1 MKQKIIII
9 FMSAALALGGIACG
23 GNKTQTVST
32 GSNTKNADSET
43 QSVTDSSSQSK
54 KTTEQE
60 ISDVY
65 FKDDTLKINDATIKI
80 KEIKVQEPNTD
91 FGETNP
97 TLIILYD
104 FTNNKSE
111 VLAPDT
117 VWFACFNAQQ
127 ETDVAFEDLDI
138 STSPLGDEYASS
150 KSMRNAD
157 IKPGATVESVMSY
170 QIKYP
175 NSPVILKATQGLAG
189 KELGNKIIDLEKY
202 KSKQVETELN
212 KEVDIKSSESETEK
226 NEQDSSEIASS
237 KNDTPEIADKQS
249 QKNSDDKTKENLI
262 SMGYSELIGDG
273 SGYATETFNDFTYS
287 VPDTWFKL
295 TKDNYV
301 IYKTDYGFIMF
312 YGESNGSIDDPVF
325 LDMLVDGSINGSKKQ
340 KNYVEISKE
349 ESKIGNCKSIKL
361 HYTCDIN
368 ENDTTEY
375 VMSFIDSSN
384 TTILI
389 TYSVDTNDPQE
400 EITNG
405 TIDNVFNS
413 VKLLH

>member
-1 MKQKIIII
+1 
-9 FMSAALALGGIACG
+9 MSAALALGGIACG

-32 GSNTKNADSET
+32 ESNTKNTDSET
-43 QSVTDSSSQSK
+43 QSVTDSSSQSEK
-54 KTTEQE
+54 STEQE

-150 KSMRNAD
+150 MSMGNAD

-189 KELGNKIIDLEKY
+189 KELGNKIIDLEQY

-212 KEVDIKSSESETEK
+212 KETDIKSSESETVK
-226 NEQDSSEIASS
+226 NVQESSEITSS
-237 KNDTPEIADKQS
+237 KNDASEITDEQL
-249 QKNSDDKTKENLI
+249 QKKLDEKTKEHLI
-262 SMGYSELIGDG
+262 SLGYSALTGDG
-273 SGYATETFNDFTYS
+273 SGYALETFSDFSYS

-295 TKDNYV
+295 IKDSRV
-301 IYKTDYGFIMF
+301 IYKTN
-312 YGESNGSIDDPVF
+312 NGLIILNSDNNDDINDPVF
-325 LDMLVDGSINGSKKQ
+325 LDIFIDGVINGIKTSD
-340 KNYVEISKE
+340 NYVELSKE
-349 ESKIGNCKSIKL
+349 ERKIGICKSIKL

-368 ENDTTEY
+368 GDNNTGY
-375 VMSFIDSSN
+375 AIAFNDSSN
-384 TTILI
+384 STILI
-389 TYSVDTNDPQE
+389 SYFVDTADSQE
-400 EITNG
+400 EISDG
-405 TIDNVFNS
+405 TIDNIFNS
-413 VKLLH
+413 IKLLH

>member
-23 GNKTQTVST
+23 GNKTQVIST
-32 GSNTKNADSET
+32 ESNTKNTDSET
-43 QSVTDSSSQSK
+43 QSPSESSSQAEKS
-54 KTTEQE
+54 TEHK

-138 STSPLGDEYASS
+138 STSPLGDEYASVN
-150 KSMRNAD
+150 SMRNAD

-175 NSPVILKATQGLAG
+175 NSQVILKATQGLAG

-202 KSKQVETELN
+202 KSKEVETELN
-212 KEVDIKSSESETEK
+212 KEEDIKNIESETEK
-226 NEQDSSEIASS
+226 KDQESSEIVSS
-237 KNDTPEIADKQS
+237 KNDTSEIADEHS
-249 QKNSDDKTKENLI
+249 QKKSDDKVKENLI
-262 SMGYSELIGDG
+262 SLGYSALIGDG

-295 TKDNYV
+295 IKDNYV

-312 YGESNGSIDDPVF
+312 YSNSNDNIEDPVF
-325 LDMLVDGSINGSKKQ
+325 LDMLVDGAINGSKKQ

-349 ESKIGNCKSIKL
+349 ESKIGNCKSVKL

-368 ENDTTEY
+368 GNDTTEY
-375 VMSFIDSSN
+375 VMAFIDSSN

-389 TYSVDTNDPQE
+389 TYSVDTTDSQE